1 MDTIFAINVPK
12 ISLPAEEL
20 FHIGPVKL
28 TNSNLM
34 MLIVMTLLV
43 LFFAVACRKLTTIPG
58 RRQAL
63 VETAVD
69 GLFNFTAST
78 AGSKELARRIFPLI
92 ATLFIFILCANYS
105 GLLPGIGSIYVK
117 KDVPVAATTVKSMS
131 DAEKQKERIT
141 QLSDGSFVA
150 KDEHVPIFRS
160 PNADLNMTLG
170 MALIVVVLV
179 QVMGIRAHG
188 IGGYTKEL
196 FTPVFLGPIHIIGEI
211 SRVISLSFRLFGNIF
226 GGEVLVTVMYA
237 LTFLVV
243 PTIFLALE
251 VFFGAIQALL
261 FSVLTTIYIALAVA
275 GHGDAHEDA
284 DGHESIGMEET
295 GAHLG

>member
-20 FHIGPVKL
+20 FKLGPVKI

-43 LFFAVACRKLTTIPG
+43 LFFALACRKLTTIPG

-63 VETAVD
+63 VESTVD
-69 GLFNFTAST
+69 GLYNFTADTSGNRDLT
-78 AGSKELARRIFPLI
+78 RSVFPLI

-117 KDVPVAATTVKSMS
+117 KDVPVATATVTSMN
-131 DAEKQKERIT
+131 DAEKQKEHIT
-141 QLSDGSFVA
+141 QLADGSYVA
-150 KDEHVPIFRS
+150 KDEHVPLFRS

-170 MALIVVVLV
+170 MALVVVVLV

-188 IGGYTKEL
+188 VGGYIKEL
-196 FTPVFLGPIHIIGEI
+196 FTPVFLGPIHIIGEL

-237 LTFLVV
+237 LTFVVV
-243 PTIFLALE
+243 PTVFLAFE

-261 FSVLTTIYIALAVA
+261 FSVLTTIYLSLAVA
-275 GHGDAHEDA
+275 GHGDGTRGRA
-284 DGHESIGMEET
+284 
-295 GAHLG
+295 